1 MGLYINPNSNRIVI
15 KAEDITYFT
24 QQLKKFVD
32 TYFNDI
38 FIFNSDDLRTLDVLD
53 KIADALIQKRY
64 DEIFERNVDID
75 YGDDLLIELPF

>member
-15 KAEDITYFT
+15 KAEDIKYFT